1 MSRGLSGERI
11 EKMLLHKISDLS
23 PSSALNLILNF
34 KKGLWDQLGGLQW
47 IKSNIGAFGGN
58 PNKVT
63 IFGESAGGWSIS
75 YHLASQQSKG
85 YFSSA
90 IVQSGPLDM
99 GMINAD
105 KIKSLPDLHQEY
117 AKKMNCP
124 VNLLDMSATVQCL
137 QDKSIDELMEKSYMF
152 DKCNSMYLKYQSRS
166 LEFGSNV

>member
-1 MSRGLSGERI
+1 MPFHQI
-11 EKMLLHKISDLS
+11 VPT
-23 PSSALNLILNF
+23 PSIVLNLIFNF

-105 KIKSLPDLHQEY
+105 KIKSLPDLGPDNRRCLIEF
-117 AKKMNCP
+117 
-124 VNLLDMSATVQCL
+124 VNRIGWIVE
-137 QDKSIDELMEKSYMF
+137 I
-152 DKCNSMYLKYQSRS
+152 
-166 LEFGSNV
+166 

>member
-1 MSRGLSGERI
+1 MPFHWIVPSLST
-11 EKMLLHKISDLS
+11 
-23 PSSALNLILNF
+23 ALNLILNF
-34 KKGLWDQLGGLQW
+34 IKGLWDQLGGLQW

-58 PNKVT
+58 PEKVT

-117 AKKMNCP
+117 VKKMDCP
-124 VNLLDMSATVQCL
+124 VNLSDMSATAQCL

-152 DKCNSMYLKYQSRS
+152 DKCNSMYLIIKVA
-166 LEFGSNV
+166 L